1 MRKIPIKGAIVD
13 DNTAM
18 FYDYFGMTCTSP
30 KKVSTILDEEVAE
43 GDDDIVVDI
52 ASNGGDVFVAS
63 EIYSMLKNNKSNVKV
78 NVTGLAA
85 SAASV
90 IAMAGDTVSIAP
102 TAQIMIHKAWTRVD
116 GNADD
121 LGHEA
126 GVLSGID
133 KSIASAYEL
142 KTGMKQSDLLQMMS
156 NETWLTAQDAVDKGF
171 ADSIMFENDQAP
183 AVVNAY
189 GVPVLS
195 NSAIRK
201 IKELIHEKSDHD
213 SKPIENKQ
221 DTDKG
226 QAKKD
231 LSLLL
236 WQQKEE
242 NV

>member
-13 DNTAM
+13 DDTAM

-30 KKVSTILDEEVAE
+30 KKVSAILDEEVAE
-43 GDDDIVVDI
+43 GDDDDDIVVDI

-63 EIYSMLKNNKSNVKV
+63 EIYSMLKNNSSNVKV

-121 LGHEA
+121 LNHEA

-133 KSIASAYEL
+133 ESIASAYEL
-142 KTGMKQSDLLQMMS
+142 KTGMKQSDILQMMS

-171 ADSIMFENDQAP
+171 ADEIMF
-183 AVVNAY
+183 VNEDDE
-189 GVPVLS
+189 PVMNS
-195 NSAIRK
+195 MEDIPSKSAINKLMNLILKVDKQQNKVTSQFENQSLKDKKLAILMERRK
-201 IKELIHEKSDHD
+201 
-213 SKPIENKQ
+213 
-221 DTDKG
+221 
-226 QAKKD
+226 
-231 LSLLL
+231 
-236 WQQKEE
+236 
-242 NV
+242 

>member
-1 MRKIPIKGAIVD
+1 
-13 DNTAM
+13 
-18 FYDYFGMTCTSP
+18 
-30 KKVSTILDEEVAE
+30 
-43 GDDDIVVDI
+43 
-52 ASNGGDVFVAS
+52 
-63 EIYSMLKNNKSNVKV
+63 MLKNNKSNVKV

-171 ADSIMFENDQAP
+171 ADEIMF
-183 AVVNAY
+183 VNEDDE
-189 GVPVLS
+189 PVMNS
-195 NSAIRK
+195 MEDIPSKSAINK
-201 IKELIHEKSDHD
+201 LMNLILK
-213 SKPIENKQ
+213 
-221 DTDKG
+221 TDK
-226 QAKKD
+226 QQNKVTSQFENPSLKDKK
-231 LSLLL
+231 LAILMERR
-236 WQQKEE
+236 K
-242 NV
+242 

>member
-1 MRKIPIKGAIVD
+1 MRKVPIKGAIVD

-30 KKVSTILDEEVAE
+30 KKVSAILDEEVAE

-171 ADSIMFENDQAP
+171 ADEIMF
-183 AVVNAY
+183 VNEEDDE
-189 GVPVLS
+189 PVMNS
-195 NSAIRK
+195 MEDIPSKSAINKLMNLILKADKQQNKTTSQFENPSLKDKKLAILMERRK
-201 IKELIHEKSDHD
+201 
-213 SKPIENKQ
+213 
-221 DTDKG
+221 
-226 QAKKD
+226 
-231 LSLLL
+231 
-236 WQQKEE
+236 
-242 NV
+242 

>member
-1 MRKIPIKGAIVD
+1 MVKIPIRGAIVD
-13 DNTAM
+13 DDTAM

-30 KKVSTILDEEVAE
+30 KKVSAILNEEVAE
-43 GDDDIVVDI
+43 GDDIVVDI

-90 IAMAGDTVSIAP
+90 IAMAGDTVSIA
-102 TAQIMIHKAWTRVD
+102 QIMIHKAWTNMD

-121 LGHEA
+121 LNHEA
-126 GVLSGID
+126 GVLNNID

-171 ADSIMFENDQAP
+171 ADEIMF
-183 AVVNAY
+183 VNEDEQ
-189 GVPVLS
+189 PVMNS
-195 NSAIRK
+195 MEDIPSKSAINKLMNLILKADKQQNKTTSQFENPSLKDKKLAILMERRK
-201 IKELIHEKSDHD
+201 NNEY
-213 SKPIENKQ
+213 
-221 DTDKG
+221 
-226 QAKKD
+226 
-231 LSLLL
+231 
-236 WQQKEE
+236 
-242 NV
+242 

>member
-30 KKVSTILDEEVAE
+30 KKVSAILDEEVAE

-63 EIYSMLKNNKSNVKV
+63 EIYSMLKNNASNVKV

-102 TAQIMIHKAWTRVD
+102 TAQIMIHKAWTNMD

-121 LGHEA
+121 LNHEA
-126 GVLSGID
+126 GVLNNID

-171 ADSIMFENDQAP
+171 ADEIMFVNEDEQPVMNSMEDMPSKLAINKLMNLILKADKQQNKTTNQFENPSLKDKK
-183 AVVNAY
+183 
-189 GVPVLS
+189 LD
-195 NSAIRK
+195 ILMERRK
-201 IKELIHEKSDHD
+201 NDEY
-213 SKPIENKQ
+213 
-221 DTDKG
+221 
-226 QAKKD
+226 
-231 LSLLL
+231 
-236 WQQKEE
+236 
-242 NV
+242 

>member
-1 MRKIPIKGAIVD
+1 MYK
-13 DNTAM
+13 
-18 FYDYFGMTCTSP
+18 P
-30 KKVSTILDEEVAE
+30 KKVSAILDEEVAE

-121 LGHEA
+121 LNHEA

-133 KSIASAYEL
+133 ESIASAYEL

-171 ADSIMFENDQAP
+171 ADEIMF
-183 AVVNAY
+183 VNEEDE
-189 GVPVLS
+189 PVMNS
-195 NSAIRK
+195 MEDIPSKSAINKLMNLILKADKQQNKETSQFENPSLKDKKLAILMERRK
-201 IKELIHEKSDHD
+201 
-213 SKPIENKQ
+213 
-221 DTDKG
+221 
-226 QAKKD
+226 
-231 LSLLL
+231 
-236 WQQKEE
+236 
-242 NV
+242 

>member
-1 MRKIPIKGAIVD
+1 MVKIPIRGAIVD
-13 DNTAM
+13 DDTAM

-30 KKVSTILDEEVAE
+30 KKVSAILNEEVAE
-43 GDDDIVVDI
+43 GDDI

-63 EIYSMLKNNKSNVKV
+63 EIYSMLKNNASNVKV

-102 TAQIMIHKAWTRVD
+102 TAQIMIHKAWTSVD

-121 LGHEA
+121 LNHEA

-133 KSIASAYEL
+133 ESIASAYEL

-171 ADSIMFENDQAP
+171 ADEIMF
-183 AVVNAY
+183 VNEDDE
-189 GVPVLS
+189 PVMNS
-195 NSAIRK
+195 MEDIPSKSAINKLMNLILKADKQQNKVTSQFENPSLKDKKLAILMERRK
-201 IKELIHEKSDHD
+201 
-213 SKPIENKQ
+213 
-221 DTDKG
+221 
-226 QAKKD
+226 
-231 LSLLL
+231 
-236 WQQKEE
+236 
-242 NV
+242 

>member
-30 KKVSTILDEEVAE
+30 KKVSAILDEEVAE
-43 GDDDIVVDI
+43 DDDDIVVDI

-63 EIYSMLKNNKSNVKV
+63 EIYSILKNNTANVKV

-102 TAQIMIHKAWTRVD
+102 TAQIMIHKAWTNMD

-121 LGHEA
+121 LNHEA
-126 GVLSGID
+126 GVLNNID

-171 ADSIMFENDQAP
+171 ADEIMF
-183 AVVNAY
+183 VNEDEQ
-189 GVPVLS
+189 PVMNS
-195 NSAIRK
+195 MEDIPSKSAINKLMNLILKADKQQNKTTSQFKNPSLKDKKLAILMERRK
-201 IKELIHEKSDHD
+201 NNEY
-213 SKPIENKQ
+213 
-221 DTDKG
+221 
-226 QAKKD
+226 
-231 LSLLL
+231 
-236 WQQKEE
+236 
-242 NV
+242 

>member
-13 DNTAM
+13 DDTAM

-30 KKVSTILDEEVAE
+30 KKVSSILDEEVAE

-63 EIYSMLKNNKSNVKV
+63 EIYSMLKNNTANVKV

-121 LGHEA
+121 LNHEA

-133 KSIASAYEL
+133 ESIASAYEL
-142 KTGMKQSDLLQMMS
+142 KTGMKQSDILQMMS

-171 ADSIMFENDQAP
+171 ADEIMF
-183 AVVNAY
+183 VNEDDE
-189 GVPVLS
+189 PVMNS
-195 NSAIRK
+195 MEDIPSKSAINKLMNLILKVDKQQNKVTSQFENQSLKDKKLAILMERRK
-201 IKELIHEKSDHD
+201 
-213 SKPIENKQ
+213 
-221 DTDKG
+221 
-226 QAKKD
+226 
-231 LSLLL
+231 
-236 WQQKEE
+236 
-242 NV
+242 

>member
-13 DNTAM
+13 DDTAM

-30 KKVSTILDEEVAE
+30 KKVSAILDEEVAE
-43 GDDDIVVDI
+43 DDDDIVVDI

-63 EIYSMLKNNKSNVKV
+63 EIYSMLKNNTANVKV

-90 IAMAGDTVSIAP
+90 IAMAGDKVSIAP

-121 LGHEA
+121 LNHEA

-133 KSIASAYEL
+133 ESIASAYEL
-142 KTGMKQSDLLQMMS
+142 KTSMKQSDLLQMMS

-171 ADSIMFENDQAP
+171 ADEIMF
-183 AVVNAY
+183 VNEDDE
-189 GVPVLS
+189 PVMNS
-195 NSAIRK
+195 MEDIPSKSAINKLMNLILKVDKQQNKVTSQFENQSLKDKKLAILMERRK
-201 IKELIHEKSDHD
+201 
-213 SKPIENKQ
+213 
-221 DTDKG
+221 
-226 QAKKD
+226 
-231 LSLLL
+231 
-236 WQQKEE
+236 
-242 NV
+242 

>member
-13 DNTAM
+13 DDTAM

-30 KKVSTILDEEVAE
+30 KKVSAILDEEVAE
-43 GDDDIVVDI
+43 DDDDIVVDI

-63 EIYSMLKNNKSNVKV
+63 EIYSMLKNNTANVKV

-90 IAMAGDTVSIAP
+90 IAMAGDKVSIAP

-121 LGHEA
+121 LNHEA

-133 KSIASAYEL
+133 ESIASAYEL

-171 ADSIMFENDQAP
+171 ADEIMF
-183 AVVNAY
+183 VNEDDE
-189 GVPVLS
+189 PVMNS
-195 NSAIRK
+195 MEDIPSKSAINKLMNLILKVDKQQNKVTSQFENQSLKDKKLAILMERRK
-201 IKELIHEKSDHD
+201 
-213 SKPIENKQ
+213 
-221 DTDKG
+221 
-226 QAKKD
+226 
-231 LSLLL
+231 
-236 WQQKEE
+236 
-242 NV
+242 

>member
-30 KKVSTILDEEVAE
+30 KKVSTILDEEVTE

-171 ADSIMFENDQAP
+171 ADEIMF
-183 AVVNAY
+183 VNEEDDE
-189 GVPVLS
+189 PVMNS
-195 NSAIRK
+195 MEDIPSKSAINKLMNLILKADKQQNKTTSQFKNPSLKDKKLAILMERRK
-201 IKELIHEKSDHD
+201 
-213 SKPIENKQ
+213 
-221 DTDKG
+221 
-226 QAKKD
+226 
-231 LSLLL
+231 
-236 WQQKEE
+236 
-242 NV
+242 

>member
-1 MRKIPIKGAIVD
+1 MVKIPIKGAIVD

-30 KKVSTILDEEVAE
+30 KKVSAILNEEVAE
-43 GDDDIVVDI
+43 GDDIVVDI

-63 EIYSMLKNNKSNVKV
+63 EIYSMLKNN
-78 NVTGLAA
+78 A

-102 TAQIMIHKAWTRVD
+102 TAQIMIHKAWTNMD

-121 LGHEA
+121 LNHEA
-126 GVLSGID
+126 GVLNNID

-171 ADSIMFENDQAP
+171 ADEIMF
-183 AVVNAY
+183 VNEDEQL
-189 GVPVLS
+189 VMNSMEDIPS
-195 NSAIRK
+195 KSAINKLMNLILKADKQQNKTTSQFKNPSLKDKKLAILMERRK
-201 IKELIHEKSDHD
+201 NNEY
-213 SKPIENKQ
+213 
-221 DTDKG
+221 
-226 QAKKD
+226 
-231 LSLLL
+231 
-236 WQQKEE
+236 
-242 NV
+242 